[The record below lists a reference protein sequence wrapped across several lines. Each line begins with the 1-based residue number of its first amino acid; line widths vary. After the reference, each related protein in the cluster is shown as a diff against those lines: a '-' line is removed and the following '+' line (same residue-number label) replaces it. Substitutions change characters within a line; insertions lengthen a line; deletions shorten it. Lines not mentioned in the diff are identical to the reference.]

1 MATLPALAPTYPT
14 GFFDR
19 APDLSNSEERARL
32 SKSAIRAFVNIAE
45 KWNLTEVQAR
55 GLLGGV
61 ASSTYHAW
69 RTRPA
74 GKRLDQDTL
83 MRISL
88 VIGIYKALHI
98 YFDDRW
104 SDRWPTLGNRA
115 VIFEGHPPIDY
126 MIREGQPGMIE
137 VRSMLDSWRGGQ

>member
-1 MATLPALAPTYPT
+1 MATLPAPVPIYTT

-19 APDLSNSEERARL
+19 APDLSSPAERARL
-32 SKSAIRAFVNIAE
+32 SKSAIKAFVNIAE
-45 KWNLTEVQAR
+45 KWSLTEVQAR

-69 RTRPA
+69 KTKPT

-98 YFDDRW
+98 YFEEKW
-104 SDRWPTLGNRA
+104 ANSWMTLGNRNPT
-115 VIFEGHPPIDY
+115 FQGHPPIDY
-126 MIREGQPGMIE
+126 MIREGQPGMVQ
-137 VRSMLDSWRGGQ
+137 VRRMLDSWRGGS

>member
-1 MATLPALAPTYPT
+1 MATLPSPALASPT

-19 APDLSNSEERARL
+19 APDLSSPEERARL

-61 ASSTYHAW
+61 ASSTWHAW

-115 VIFEGHPPIDY
+115 AMFEGRPPIDY
-126 MIREGQPGMIE
+126 MIREGQPGMVE
-137 VRSMLDSWRGGQ
+137 VRIMLDSWRGGQ